1 MKVIYASHRD
11 NTVFRVVV
19 QEPPKKGYRLEF
31 FDPEGSYTFEVNGR
45 QIREIGKAVDG
56 FRAEQA
62 TAAAAARETV
72 DAEVVDPE
80 ESGGA

>member
-1 MKVIYASHRD
+1 VIYASHRD

-45 QIREIGKAVDG
+45 QLRDIGKAVDA
-56 FRAEQA
+56 FRAE
-62 TAAAAARETV
+62 AAAAKESKEVV

-80 ESGGA
+80 EAGGGA